1 MAYRALVIHALF
13 DILGGGE
20 LFALKL
26 SQALIESE
34 FEVELLTATPVDT
47 VKLRDIYGDVEP
59 PRITVKR
66 VREAEYLSKLMP
78 GRLVRLKRLAVYR
91 EYESLME
98 TARRE
103 YDIVFDTQSNLPTPV
118 DISYIHFPAV
128 LELTGVERRGVPWA
142 VYNQL
147 IKYLAGRFKTPR
159 SGRVLTNS
167 TWTAHMVY
175 TAHHVYPDILYPPVD
190 IEYFNIVS
198 QNDNREKLVVT
209 ISRFTREKKLDK
221 IVKVAK
227 ELPDYTFILVG
238 STGPGSEKVIE
249 SLKAL
254 KERYRVYNVELKPN
268 LPRREL
274 RELMGRAIF
283 YLHPE
288 FSEHF
293 GIAVVEA
300 MSAGLVPI
308 VYRDGG
314 AWYDAVSKISDMLGY
329 NDIEEA
335 PRIIKTL
342 EDNMDLYIRLRE
354 KAVEISKLFNYG
366 NFKKNLLEKV
376 NYVLKIKKLLQG

>member
-26 SQALIESE
+26 SEALIESG

-59 PRITVKR
+59 PRTTVKR

-78 GRLVRLKRLAVYR
+78 GRLVRLKRLVVYR

-128 LELTGVERRGVPWA
+128 LELTGVERRGVQWA

-209 ISRFTREKKLDK
+209 ISRFTPEKKLDK

-238 STGPGSEKVIE
+238 STGPGSEKIIE
-249 SLKAL
+249 SLNAL
-254 KERYRVYNVELKPN
+254 KEENQVYNVELKPN

-308 VYRDGG
+308 VRRDGG

-329 NDIEEA
+329 KDIEEA

-342 EDNMDLYIRLRE
+342 EDNRDLYIRLRE
-354 KAVEISKLFNYG
+354 KAVEISKQFNYG
-366 NFKKNLLEKV
+366 NFKKSLLEKV
-376 NYVLKIKKLLQG
+376 NYVLKIKKLLQE

>member
-1 MAYRALVIHALF
+1 
-13 DILGGGE
+13 
-20 LFALKL
+20 
-26 SQALIESE
+26 
-34 FEVELLTATPVDT
+34 
-47 VKLRDIYGDVEP
+47 
-59 PRITVKR
+59 
-66 VREAEYLSKLMP
+66 
-78 GRLVRLKRLAVYR
+78 
-91 EYESLME
+91 ME

-128 LELTGVERRGVPWA
+128 LELTGIKRRGVRWA

-167 TWTAHMVY
+167 TWTAHIVY

-209 ISRFTREKKLDK
+209 VSRFTPEKKLDK

-227 ELPDYTFILVG
+227 MLPDHTFILVG
-238 STGPGSEKVIE
+238 STGPGSEKIIE
-249 SLKAL
+249 SLNAL
-254 KERYRVYNVELKPN
+254 KEQYRVYNVELKPN

-274 RELMGRAIF
+274 RELMGEAMF

-308 VYRDGG
+308 VHRDGG

-329 NDIEEA
+329 KDIEEA
-335 PRIIKTL
+335 PRIIKTI
-342 EDNMDLYIRLRE
+342 EDNRDLYIRLRE
-354 KAVEISKLFNYG
+354 KAVEMSKQFNYG
-366 NFKKNLLEKV
+366 NFKKKLLEKV
-376 NYVLKIKKLLQG
+376 NYVLKIKKLLQE

>member
-26 SQALIESE
+26 SQALIESG

-209 ISRFTREKKLDK
+209 ISRFTPEKKLDK
-221 IVKVAK
+221 IIKVAK

-238 STGPGSEKVIE
+238 STGPGSEKIIE
-249 SLKAL
+249 SLYAL
-254 KERYRVYNVELKPN
+254 KEENQVYNVELKPN

>member
-13 DILGGGE
+13 NILGGGE

-26 SQALIESE
+26 SQALIESG

-47 VKLRDIYGDVEP
+47 VKLRDIYGDIEP

-78 GRLVRLKRLAVYR
+78 GRLVRLKRLVVYR

-98 TARRE
+98 TARRK

-128 LELTGVERRGVPWA
+128 LELTGVERRGVQWA

-167 TWTAHMVY
+167 TWTAHKVY

-209 ISRFTREKKLDK
+209 VSRFTPEKKLDK
-221 IVKVAK
+221 VVKVAK
-227 ELPDYTFILVG
+227 MLPEYTFILVG
-238 STGPGSEKVIE
+238 STGPGSEKIIE
-249 SLKAL
+249 SLNAL
-254 KERYRVYNVELKPN
+254 KEQYQVYNVELKPN

-274 RELMGRAIF
+274 RELMGKAIF

-314 AWYDAVSKISDMLGY
+314 AWYDAVGKISDMLGY
-329 NDIEEA
+329 KGIEEI
-335 PRIIKTL
+335 PRVIKTL
-342 EDNMDLYIRLRE
+342 EDNRDLYIRLRE
-354 KAVEISKLFNYG
+354 RAVEASKQFNYE
-366 NFKKNLLEKV
+366 NFKKKLLEEV
-376 NYVLKIKKLLQG
+376 NYVLKIKRLGD